1 MRNNINKNHGFY
13 KLFICIWLD
22 YLNFFVILIE
32 CFQENVDS
40 MFYVSCGIGIFISF
54 RVNYIAISYIIWL
67 KNNLSS
73 FIMNLTLYYISLYF
87 FFMGTRGYN
96 PKQKLRIKSIKLGTP
111 TTNIMWKNLGGS
123 S

>member
-73 FIMNLTLYYISLYF
+73 FIMNLTLYYISLYINF
-87 FFMGTRGYN
+87 FYGNKGLQ
-96 PKQKLRIKSIKLGTP
+96 PKTETKNQCIKLETLA
-111 TTNIMWKNLGGS
+111 TNHYKKIYFL
-123 S
+123 